1 MSKRTASEVA
11 EEDNYL
17 DDLVRDQ
24 QSNRPSTSKH
34 TLDSDEEDSGDDDE
48 AQWVWFLIANGA
60 GEGFVVNGVLFF
72 FRSCRYNVLDG
83 NDIEGEEDGISR
95 VDDEVKITPFNMKE
109 EMEEGHFDA
118 DGHYLWKKGAEI
130 RDNWLDNIDWV
141 KIKNDPNYKEKK
153 EDELK
158 GLADSDSDD
167 EEDEKAKGF
176 DSAKTYEN
184 ILGMMEPKE
193 TIKKALQRIG
203 KKTAKLTTAQRWKM
217 KKAGTLDDSS
227 EKVTRLTELANEILT
242 REGNMDIYDET
253 YEMIQ
258 KKVNDSKSVPAKD
271 ELDMYADDFDSKEQ
285 SKLKDDDPKE
295 SSSSDAQPSTST
307 SSNQESEKKDVL
319 MWEYKEQQEAEQI
332 HGPFNTEQMQKYAD
346 EGRFS
351 SGAFVRKV
359 GAEDSRFYSAARID
373 FDLYL

>member
-1 MSKRTASEVA
+1 MSKRTAAEVA

-17 DDLVRDQ
+17 DDLVRDK

-34 TLDSDEEDSGDDDE
+34 TLDSDEEDSGDDE
-48 AQWVWFLIANGA
+48 AQ
-60 GEGFVVNGVLFF
+60 
-72 FRSCRYNVLDG
+72 YNVLDG

-141 KIKNDPNYKEKK
+141 KIKKDPNYKEKK
-153 EDELK
+153 EGEMR

-167 EEDEKAKGF
+167 EDEDDKTKAF
-176 DSAKTYEN
+176 DITKTYQQ
-184 ILGMMEPKE
+184 ILEMMEPKE

-258 KKVNDSKSVPAKD
+258 KKVNDSKSKPKD
-271 ELDMYADDFDSKEQ
+271 ELDMYADDFDSKEKH
-285 SKLKDDDPKE
+285 KLKDDNSEE
-295 SSSSDAQPSTST
+295 STSTAQPSISAADVKR
-307 SSNQESEKKDVL
+307 EEKDEL
-319 MWEYKEQQEAEQI
+319 MWEYKDQQDAEKI
-332 HGPFNTEQMQKYAD
+332 NGPFNTQQMQKYAD

-351 SGAFVRKV
+351 NGAFVRKV
-359 GAEDSRFYSAARID
+359 GASDSRFYSAARID